1 MNLRDNLE
9 YRLMGKIDIETWE
22 QYYKVDIIESG
33 NTILLDTERDLILY
47 LQALVNAWN
56 L

>member
-22 QYYKVDIIESG
+22 QYYKVTIRESG
-33 NTILLDTERDLILY
+33 NMILLDTERDLILY

>member
-9 YRLMGKIDIETWE
+9 YRLRGKINIEQWE
-22 QYYKVDIIESG
+22 VYYKVEIIESG
-33 NTILLDTERDLILY
+33 NVILLDTERDLILY
-47 LQALVNAWN
+47 LQALVNAWD

>member
-9 YRLMGKIDIETWE
+9 YRLRYLIDIEQWE
-22 QYYKVDIIESG
+22 DKYKITIKS
-33 NTILLDTERDLILY
+33 NSNMILLDTERDLILY
-47 LQALVNAWN
+47 LQALVNAWD